1 MELDFSDEYKNGRRV
16 CEKTHLDLPIDNW
29 PVVEPQNP
37 SVCRVPDFHAVHP
50 EYLVR
55 DISKKNVQI
64 FWSKK
69 LDNNCFYSFDTAACI
84 FPSKACLER
93 CGFQTPLSS
102 PKEPSLEL
110 KKNLCFQFIQ
120 VGVKRYK
127 ICNIE
132 TFSLI
137 SRLFLINGNTW
148 CAFLGDRQ
156 PKSQEEQP
164 EKYKN
169 TKRHW
174 LNIYWNAFQW
184 MAWNLSNPAWAI

>member
-1 MELDFSDEYKNGRRV
+1 MNTKMGEVSVK
-16 CEKTHLDLPIDNW
+16 KTQEDHLIDNW

-37 SVCRVPDFHAVHP
+37 SVCRVPDLHAVHP

-93 CGFQTPLSS
+93 CCFQTPLSS

-132 TFSLI
+132 NFFLNISTFPDQWQHLVRNPRRSPTQV
-137 SRLFLINGNTW
+137 SRGTTW
-148 CAFLGDRQ
+148 Q
-156 PKSQEEQP
+156 IY
-164 EKYKN
+164 KYKKALIEN
-169 TKRHW
+169 KCKGFPRDS
-174 LNIYWNAFQW
+174 LKSIQSC
-184 MAWNLSNPAWAI
+184 LSHLK